1 MEVTILLV
9 PLEVELLDA
18 AAVSAVGPDH
28 VEPPLQLTG
37 PVFTKKMPPL
47 S

>member
-1 MEVTILLV
+1 MLEVTTVL
-9 PLEVELLDA
+9 ELLDA

-28 VEPPLQLTG
+28 VEAPLKLPG
-37 PVFTKKMPPL
+37 PDLTKKMPPL